1 MNVIKRLYLR
11 IQNFKRINKRK
22 KFSTSEGNITFYID
36 ESLNEKLENIKS
48 EINLAKVQI
57 YENALELF
65 CESVERIYKWKDMI
79 KGLLMQWI
87 VL

>member
-1 MNVIKRLYLR
+1 MKMNVIKRLYLR

-22 KFSTSEGNITFYID
+22 KLSTSEGNITFYID

-48 EINLAKVQI
+48 ELNFAKVQI

-65 CESVERIYKWKDMI
+65 CESVERIYK
-79 KGLLMQWI
+79 
-87 VL
+87 

>member
-65 CESVERIYKWKDMI
+65 CESVERIYK
-79 KGLLMQWI
+79 
-87 VL
+87 